1 MRLDKALV
9 QLPVVAI
16 VRGVTPDEVLGI
28 AEALYAEG
36 VRAIE
41 VPLNS
46 PEPLE
51 SLRRL
56 VEVYHGRMACG
67 AGTVLTPAAVDA
79 VAQAGGTLVVAPNTD
94 PVVIRRAV
102 SLGLDPAPGFATA
115 TEAFQAIGAGARHLK
130 LFPAATYGPGHLK
143 QLMAVLPPE
152 VTVWAVGGVGHDHM
166 AAWWAAG
173 ARAFGLGG
181 ELYRPGQTPAETR
194 AKAAKVVAAARAL
207 VGSD

>member
-1 MRLDKALV
+1 MRLDEALA

-56 VEVYHGRMACG
+56 VDVYRDRMACG
-67 AGTVLTPAAVDA
+67 AGTVLTVEAADA
-79 VAQAGGTLVVAPNTD
+79 VAAAGGTLVVSPNTD
-94 PVVIRRAV
+94 PEVIRHAV

-143 QLMAVLPPE
+143 QLKAVLPPE
-152 VTVWAVGGVGHDHM
+152 VTVWAVGGVGPDHM

-181 ELYRPGQTPAETR
+181 ELYRPGQSPAETR
-194 AKAAKVVAAARAL
+194 AKAATVVAAVRAL
-207 VGSD
+207 RTAG